1 MEYGESSL
9 FKNLMDYSDSEPK
22 KPVVSTEKKK
32 LKPSEIL
39 LKKIEG
45 FGFDMSQLET
55 VLKTQGN
62 QLIVSG
68 AGSGKTTS
76 LIFKIVY
83 DIKTGFATKVIE
95 LNGNRIRV
103 PETIWVSTFLKSG
116 AEELG
121 DSLRKWQSKL
131 GCNDFSAAIKFSTL
145 HAEFK
150 RALNMLGVSTNIIS
164 GTDNTKLLKD
174 LTKSYAIKNEKGR
187 DLNADNIRS
196 LEGALTY
203 TRNRLDEKK
212 YVQNV
217 YDDFNLGPD
226 MVNALLRDWKEVRI
240 KKGFVDFE
248 DLQEALYHEC
258 YVKQNETVIKFLSER
273 YNFIYIDE
281 FQDTSQI
288 QYALLK
294 IYCMNVKQV
303 VAIGDD
309 DQTIYSWRGSCNDII
324 TKEFFEDFNPVRND
338 LSVNFRCPSNILD
351 AIKHSIKNNINRF
364 DKDLRSFKQ
373 GGLVRYGGYPSY
385 KQMVSS
391 LCDMISED
399 VSDGNSV
406 AVLCRV
412 NSDGLM
418 PALIL
423 DKLNKFSFSISGDGM
438 TLDSYVGRCVLG
450 IVKLFTERST
460 PAVKGALG
468 SLTWDTYAINNL
480 MRVCKDNKLSIW
492 NVDSKDLAYSCPG
505 IAPIIMTWR
514 GWVKS
519 YGEVE
524 ALKLVLQYY
533 RTRIYCKDSQ
543 FNTVIRSV
551 ISSVEAL
558 LEYFEYDYVEDFL
571 MELED
576 INERLKARKNKSRSQ
591 IRIATVHEF
600 KGKESDSVY
609 VWNDTVDVFPY
620 KESLDSDEEYE
631 EERRIH
637 YIACTRAKKKSTIM
651 FIRNSQGD
659 FVREMDLSHAENI
672 GVTNI
677 TGTLIKKELEEDA
690 NLQKFE
696 REHLEEET
704 EYDSYQKNTDHYANA
719 EDDLNAKMRGKYYEI
734 KM

>member
-1 MEYGESSL
+1 MECGESSL
-9 FKNLMDYSDSEPK
+9 FKNLMDFSSGKPK
-22 KPVVSTEKKK
+22 NPVVKKK
-32 LKPSEIL
+32 LKPSELL
-39 LKKIEG
+39 LKNIEG
-45 FGFDMSQLET
+45 FGFDMKQLET

-76 LIFKIVY
+76 LIFKIIY

-95 LNGNRIRV
+95 LNGNNIRV
-103 PETIWVSTFLKSG
+103 PESIWVSTFLKSG

-131 GCNDFSAAIKFSTL
+131 GCNDVSAAIKFSTL

-164 GTDNTKLLKD
+164 GTENTKLLKD
-174 LTKSYAIKNEKGR
+174 LVKSYAIKNEKGR

-212 YVQNV
+212 YIQNV
-217 YDDFNLGPD
+217 YDDFNLGPA
-226 MVNALLRDWKEVRI
+226 MVDALLRDWKAARVG
-240 KKGFVDFE
+240 KGFVDFE
-248 DLQEALYHEC
+248 DLQETLYHEC
-258 YVKQNETVIKFLSER
+258 YVKNNADVINFLSGR
-273 YNFIYIDE
+273 YKFIYIDE

-294 IYCMNVKQV
+294 VYCKDAKQV

-324 TKEFFEDFNPVRND
+324 TKDFLADFNPVRND

-351 AIKHSIKNNINRF
+351 AIKPSIKNNINRF
-364 DKDLRSFKQ
+364 DKDLKSFKQ

-399 VSDGNSV
+399 VGEGNSV

-438 TLDSYVGRCVLG
+438 TLDSYIGRCVVG

-460 PAVKGALG
+460 PAVKGALN
-468 SLTWDTYAINNL
+468 SLTWDTYSINNL
-480 MRVCKDNKLSIW
+480 MKVCKDNKLSIW
-492 NVDSKDLAYSCPG
+492 NIDAKDLAYSCPS
-505 IAPIIMTWR
+505 IASIIITWR
-514 GWVKS
+514 GWVES
-519 YGEVE
+519 VGEVE
-524 ALKLVLQYY
+524 ALKLVLQFY
-533 RTRIYCKDSQ
+533 RTRVYNKDSQ

-576 INERLKARKNKSRSQ
+576 INERLKARKNKSKSQ

-620 KESLDSDEEYE
+620 KESLASDEEYE
-631 EERRIH
+631 EERRVH

-651 FIRNSQGD
+651 FLRDCQGD
-659 FVREMDLSHAENI
+659 FVREMDLSNAENI

-696 REHLEEET
+696 REHSEKET
-704 EYDSYQKNTDHYANA
+704 GYDSYQTNTDRYRDA
-719 EDDLNAKMRGKYYEI
+719 EYDFNEKMHKGRES
-734 KM
+734 

>member
-1 MEYGESSL
+1 MECGESSL
-9 FKNLMDYSDSEPK
+9 FKNLMDFSSGKPK
-22 KPVVSTEKKK
+22 NPVVKKK
-32 LKPSEIL
+32 LKPSELL
-39 LKKIEG
+39 LKNIEG
-45 FGFDMSQLET
+45 FGFDMKQLET

-76 LIFKIVY
+76 LIFKIIY

-95 LNGNRIRV
+95 LNGNNIRV
-103 PETIWVSTFLKSG
+103 PESIWVSTFLKSG
-116 AEELG
+116 SEELG

-131 GCNDFSAAIKFSTL
+131 GCNDVSAAIKFSTL

-164 GTDNTKLLKD
+164 GTENTKLLKD
-174 LTKSYAIKNEKGR
+174 LVKSYAIKNEKGR

-212 YVQNV
+212 YIQNV
-217 YDDFNLGPD
+217 YDDFNLGPA
-226 MVNALLRDWKEVRI
+226 MVDALLRDWKAARVG
-240 KKGFVDFE
+240 KGFVDFE
-248 DLQEALYHEC
+248 DLQETLYHEC
-258 YVKQNETVIKFLSER
+258 YVKNNADVINFLSGR
-273 YNFIYIDE
+273 YKFIYIDE

-294 IYCMNVKQV
+294 VYCKDAKQV

-324 TKEFFEDFNPVRND
+324 TKDFLADFNPVRND

-351 AIKHSIKNNINRF
+351 AIKPSIKNNINRF
-364 DKDLRSFKQ
+364 DKDLKSFKQ

-399 VSDGNSV
+399 VGEGNSV

-438 TLDSYVGRCVLG
+438 TLDSYIGRCVIG

-460 PAVKGALG
+460 PAVKGALN
-468 SLTWDTYAINNL
+468 SLTWDTYSINNL
-480 MRVCKDNKLSIW
+480 MKVCKDNKLSIW
-492 NVDSKDLAYSCPG
+492 NIDAKDLAYSCPS
-505 IAPIIMTWR
+505 IASIIITWR
-514 GWVKS
+514 SWVES
-519 YGEVE
+519 VGEVE
-524 ALKLVLQYY
+524 ALKLVLQFY
-533 RTRIYCKDSQ
+533 RTRVYNKDSQ

-558 LEYFEYDYVEDFL
+558 LEYFKYDYVEDFL

-576 INERLKARKNKSRSQ
+576 INERLKARKNKSKSQ

-620 KESLDSDEEYE
+620 KESLASDEEYE
-631 EERRIH
+631 EERRVH

-651 FIRNSQGD
+651 FLRDCQGD
-659 FVREMDLSHAENI
+659 FVREMDLSNAENI

-696 REHLEEET
+696 REHSEEET
-704 EYDSYQKNTDHYANA
+704 GYDSYQPNTGRYRDA
-719 EDDLNAKMRGKYYEI
+719 EYDFNEKMHKGRES
-734 KM
+734 

>member
-1 MEYGESSL
+1 MECGESSL
-9 FKNLMDYSDSEPK
+9 FKNLMDFSSDEKSK
-22 KPVVSTEKKK
+22 KPVVKKK
-32 LKPSEIL
+32 LKPSELL
-39 LKKIEG
+39 LKNIEG
-45 FGFDMSQLET
+45 FGFDMKQLET

-76 LIFKIVY
+76 LIFKIIY

-95 LNGNRIRV
+95 LNGNNIRV
-103 PETIWVSTFLKSG
+103 PESIWVSTFLKSG

-131 GCNDFSAAIKFSTL
+131 GCNDVSAAIKFSTL

-164 GTDNTKLLKD
+164 GTENTKLLKD
-174 LTKSYAIKNEKGR
+174 LVKSYAIKNEKGR

-212 YVQNV
+212 YIQNV
-217 YDDFNLGPD
+217 YDDFNLGPA
-226 MVNALLRDWKEVRI
+226 MVDALLRDWKAARVG
-240 KKGFVDFE
+240 KGFVDFE
-248 DLQEALYHEC
+248 DLQETLYHEC
-258 YVKQNETVIKFLSER
+258 YVKNNASVINFLSGR
-273 YNFIYIDE
+273 YKFIYIDE

-294 IYCMNVKQV
+294 VYCKDAKQV

-324 TKEFFEDFNPVRND
+324 TKDFLADFNPVRND

-351 AIKHSIKNNINRF
+351 AIKPSIKNNINRF
-364 DKDLRSFKQ
+364 DKDLKSFKQ

-399 VSDGNSV
+399 VSEGNSV

-438 TLDSYVGRCVLG
+438 TLDSYIGRCVIG

-460 PAVKGALG
+460 PAVKGALN
-468 SLTWDTYAINNL
+468 SLTWDTYSINNL
-480 MRVCKDNKLSIW
+480 MKVCKDNKLSIW
-492 NVDSKDLAYSCPG
+492 NIDAKDLAYSCPS
-505 IAPIIMTWR
+505 IASIIITWR
-514 GWVKS
+514 GWVES
-519 YGEVE
+519 VGEVE
-524 ALKLVLQYY
+524 ALKLVLQFY
-533 RTRIYCKDSQ
+533 RTRVYNKDSQ

-576 INERLKARKNKSRSQ
+576 INERLKARKNKSKSQ

-620 KESLDSDEEYE
+620 KESLASDEEYE
-631 EERRIH
+631 EERRVH

-651 FIRNSQGD
+651 YLRDCQGD
-659 FVREMDLSHAENI
+659 FVREMDLSDAENI

-704 EYDSYQKNTDHYANA
+704 GYDSYQTNTDRYRDA
-719 EDDLNAKMRGKYYEI
+719 EYDFNEKMHKGRES
-734 KM
+734 